1 FTGSEWRITNDA
13 NRMGYRLSGETLS
26 LLSPLELLSHGIVPG
41 TVQVPPSG
49 QPIIQ
54 LADANTCGGYP
65 KIATVIEADLWRLAQ
80 APVGAHLR
88 FSPVSIEASTEV
100 LRANRQQR
108 RDFIAARNLMA
119 GEQRAP

>member
-1 FTGSEWRITNDA
+1 
-13 NRMGYRLSGETLS
+13 
-26 LLSPLELLSHGIVPG
+26 
-41 TVQVPPSG
+41 
-49 QPIIQ
+49 
-54 LADANTCGGYP
+54 
-65 KIATVIEADLWRLAQ
+65 
-80 APVGAHLR
+80 HLR